1 MAENISEVVASALV
15 IKLRSLKFISISLFN
30 IRRRQD
36 SELQCLLQMV
46 VFKVQC
52 GHRAFSEHVD
62 LVIDEDIAGACL
74 SDSKAVAH
82 GVATEKTGGLGAQEL
97 AIIQEIAA
105 CASACGDGVITAYAV
120 FHHTIGEAGV
130 QLLVSH

>member
-36 SELQCLLQMV
+36 SELQCLLQMI

-62 LVIDEDIAGACL
+62 LVVDEDIAGTRLAN
-74 SDSKAVAH
+74 SKAVAH
-82 GVATEKTGGLGAQEL
+82 GVATEKTGGLSAKEFALIHECGA
-97 AIIQEIAA
+97 ATGA
-105 CASACGDGVITAYAV
+105 
-120 FHHTIGEAGV
+120 
-130 QLLVSH
+130 